1 MCHEGPIGAPR
12 PPGFGSNLG
21 HSGAKPVAS
30 RYDEPKTA
38 AERYDDYMDFEDVP
52 IEPLELLGPG
62 DASRYKGL
70 AARLNYLAQDR
81 PDIQYAVKEAA
92 RRMSKPTT
100 GDWGLL
106 KRIGRYLLGAPRA
119 LQTFR
124 WQAVPVSVDVYVDS
138 DWAGCHTTCRSTS
151 GGAVTLGSHCIK
163 SWSTTQAT
171 VAMSSAEAELFS
183 LTKGAAQA
191 LGILSMA
198 MDFGRSLDAVVHSDA
213 SAALAIAQRKGL
225 GKVRH
230 LKVQY
235 LWIQDRVKHGDLS
248 VVKVWGKDN
257 PADLMT
263 KHLPAA
269 ELQDHSARLG
279 FMLSSS
285 RADAAPR
292 LAARAL
298 RPMRAL
304 GEADA
309 WEKTAD
315 GQIRRRHE
323 RPRRALFTPLRVEG
337 APPAQA
343 LTSARITHGR
353 FIDDGEEF
361 VWRDNWTARA
371 TAHRD
376 LGRQWTGVT
385 GFLLKGVVLATRFL
399 IYIGVVANGAVIR
412 YPFIRLRM
420 LAG

>member
-1 MCHEGPIGAPR
+1 
-12 PPGFGSNLG
+12 
-21 HSGAKPVAS
+21 
-30 RYDEPKTA
+30 
-38 AERYDDYMDFEDVP
+38 
-52 IEPLELLGPG
+52 
-62 DASRYKGL
+62 
-70 AARLNYLAQDR
+70 
-81 PDIQYAVKEAA
+81 
-92 RRMSKPTT
+92 MSKPTT

-124 WQAVPVSVDVYVDS
+124 WQAMPESVDVYVDS

-183 LTKGAAQA
+183 LTKGAAQS

-198 MDFGRSLDAVVHSDA
+198 LDFGYSLNAVVHSDA

-235 LWIQDRVKHGDLS
+235 LWIQDRIKHGDLS

-269 ELQDHSARLG
+269 ELHEHSGRLG
-279 FMLSSS
+279 FELSSG
-285 RADAAPR
+285 RADGAPR

-298 RPMRAL
+298 RVSKAMSRAEACERADN
-304 GEADA
+304 GE
-309 WEKTAD
+309 
-315 GQIRRRHE
+315 
-323 RPRRALFTPLRVEG
+323 
-337 APPAQA
+337 
-343 LTSARITHGR
+343 S
-353 FIDDGEEF
+353 
-361 VWRDNWTARA
+361 
-371 TAHRD
+371 
-376 LGRQWTGVT
+376 TGVT
-385 GFLLKGVVLATRFL
+385 EFFFKGL
-399 IYIGVVANGAVIR
+399 
-412 YPFIRLRM
+412 
-420 LAG
+420 

>member
-1 MCHEGPIGAPR
+1 MVPFARCRPRGIVGP
-12 PPGFGSNLG
+12 
-21 HSGAKPVAS
+21 SG
-30 RYDEPKTA
+30 
-38 AERYDDYMDFEDVP
+38 
-52 IEPLELLGPG
+52 
-62 DASRYKGL
+62 
-70 AARLNYLAQDR
+70 
-81 PDIQYAVKEAA
+81 
-92 RRMSKPTT
+92 
-100 GDWGLL
+100 
-106 KRIGRYLLGAPRA
+106 
-119 LQTFR
+119 
-124 WQAVPVSVDVYVDS
+124 
-138 DWAGCHTTCRSTS
+138 
-151 GGAVTLGSHCIK
+151 
-163 SWSTTQAT
+163 
-171 VAMSSAEAELFS
+171 
-183 LTKGAAQA
+183 
-191 LGILSMA
+191 
-198 MDFGRSLDAVVHSDA
+198 
-213 SAALAIAQRKGL
+213 QRKGL

-298 RPMRAL
+298 GPMRAL

-337 APPAQA
+337 APPARA

-353 FIDDGEEF
+353 FIDDDEEF

-385 GFLLKGVVLATRFL
+385 EFLLKGSC
-399 IYIGVVANGAVIR
+399 
-412 YPFIRLRM
+412 
-420 LAG
+420 